1 MMNKNILK
9 ICIALPV
16 LGAALV
22 SCNKEWVEEQYEH
35 YISFATPLDYTA
47 GTSSIYVSYKEDGNV
62 TYKVPV
68 IVSGSTEPDSDM
80 DIRVKVDKDT
90 LALINDDHFKQRADL
105 YYKELPSSFYSLGD
119 ATVHIPAGEYQ
130 GTLDVNFSLKGIDL
144 TEKWVLPLMVD
155 DENAS
160 YTAHPR
166 KDYAKAILRV
176 IPFNKYSGKY
186 NATTMNVYMGNETT
200 NAICVTDRTLYVVDG
215 ESVFFYAGLTDEE
228 LTTSQRNRYKI
239 IVRFEEDYDEDG
251 MGNVFLSAAD
261 PSLNL
266 RANGKQTYEITE
278 RKDALQPYL
287 VHRYVTLRL
296 NYYYDDFTTYSDK
309 VLTYHAKG
317 SMMTER
323 KINTQIPDEDQA
335 IDW

>member
-9 ICIALPV
+9 ICMALPV

-68 IVSGSTEPDSDM
+68 VVSGSTEPDSDM

-90 LALINDDHFKQRADL
+90 LALINDDHFKQRSDL

-130 GTLDVNFSLKGIDL
+130 GTLDVNFSLRDIDL
-144 TEKWVLPLMVD
+144 TEKWVLPLMID

-166 KDYAKAILRV
+166 KDYAKAI
-176 IPFNKYSGKY
+176 PG
-186 NATTMNVYMGNETT
+186 
-200 NAICVTDRTLYVVDG
+200 
-215 ESVFFYAGLTDEE
+215 
-228 LTTSQRNRYKI
+228 
-239 IVRFEEDYDEDG
+239 
-251 MGNVFLSAAD
+251 
-261 PSLNL
+261 
-266 RANGKQTYEITE
+266 
-278 RKDALQPYL
+278 
-287 VHRYVTLRL
+287 
-296 NYYYDDFTTYSDK
+296 
-309 VLTYHAKG
+309 
-317 SMMTER
+317 
-323 KINTQIPDEDQA
+323 
-335 IDW
+335 

>member
-1 MMNKNILK
+1 MMKTILK
-9 ICIALPV
+9 FSTMLLASVPL
-16 LGAALV
+16 LF
-22 SCNKEWVEEQYEH
+22 SCNKEWKGEQYEN
-35 YISFATPLDYTA
+35 YISFATPLDYTN
-47 GTSSIYVSYKEDGNV
+47 GTSNIYVSYKTDGNV

-68 IVSGSTEPDSDM
+68 VVSGSTEPGHDL

-90 LALINDDHFKQRADL
+90 LALINDDHFKQRTDL
-105 YYKELPSSFYSLGD
+105 YYKELPSKFYNLGD
-119 ATVHIPAGEYQ
+119 AVVHIPAGECQ
-130 GTLDVNFSLKGIDL
+130 GTLDVNFSLKDIDL
-144 TEKWVLPLMVD
+144 AEKWVLPLMVD

-186 NATTMNVYMGNETT
+186 NATTMNVYMGNETA
-200 NAICVTDRTLYVVDG
+200 NAICVTDRTLYVVDD

-228 LTTSQRNRYKI
+228 LTTSKRNRYKI
-239 IVRFEEDYDEDG
+239 VVRFEEDYDEDG
-251 MGNVFLSAAD
+251 MGNVFLSAED

-266 RANGKQTYEITE
+266 RTNGKQTYEITE

-296 NYYYDDFTTYSDK
+296 NYYYNDFTTYKDK

-317 SMMTER
+317 TMMTER